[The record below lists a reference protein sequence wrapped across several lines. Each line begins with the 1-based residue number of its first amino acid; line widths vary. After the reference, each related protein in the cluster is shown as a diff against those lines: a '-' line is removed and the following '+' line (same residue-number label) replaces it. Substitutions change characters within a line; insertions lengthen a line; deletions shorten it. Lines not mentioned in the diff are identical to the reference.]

1 MSTAKTYYSL
11 TKPGVLYGNVITGVA
26 GFLLGVGVFQTFNV
40 WLFLATIGGMTLVI
54 ASACVLNN
62 VLDQDID
69 KIMERTRSRA
79 VAHGDIPAR
88 NATMLS
94 VVLGVLGMA
103 LLVLWTN
110 WYVVASGVFGYV
122 VYVWLYGA
130 FSKRKSVHGTLVG
143 SISGAMPV
151 TAGYL
156 AVSGSIDSAA
166 VLVFLALFFWQFP
179 EFYSIA
185 IYRRKEYAA
194 AGVPLMSVVKG
205 VPVTIVLIYMYT
217 LLYVASTL
225 LLTLLG
231 YTGWVYFVA
240 MLLLGLYW
248 LRLAAEGLHAPDTD
262 AWARRNFHFSLTAL
276 LAFSAAISLGAFL
289 P

>member
-1 MSTAKTYYSL
+1 MLGAYYSL

-26 GFLLGVGVFQTFNV
+26 GFLLGAGYFQKFDV
-40 WLFLATIGGMTLVI
+40 WLFLATIVGMTLII

-69 KIMERTRSRA
+69 RIMERTRGRA
-79 VAHGDIPAR
+79 VASGEIPSL
-88 NATMLS
+88 NATLFS
-94 VVLGVLGMA
+94 VVLGLSGIA
-103 LLVLWTN
+103 ILALWTN
-110 WYVVASGVFGYV
+110 WKVVGVGVFGYV

-130 FSKRKSVHGTLVG
+130 LSKRKSIHGTLVG
-143 SISGAMPV
+143 SVSGAMPV
-151 TAGYL
+151 VAGYV
-156 AVSGSIDSAA
+156 AVSNTFDSAA
-166 VLVFLALFFWQFP
+166 VLLFLILFFWQFP

-194 AGVPLMSVVKG
+194 AGIPVMSVVKG
-205 VPVTIVLIYMYT
+205 VASTTRQIGVYT

-231 YTGWVYFVA
+231 YTGWIYFVA
-240 MLLLGLYW
+240 MLLIGLYW
-248 LRLAAEGLHAPDTD
+248 LRLANEGLTAADSE
-262 AWARRNFHFSLTAL
+262 AWARRMFHFSLIAL
-276 LAFSAAISLGAFL
+276 LVLCAALSVGALL